1 MLYEDQFIIAI
12 IAYSFEN
19 YPSRPFHATLW
30 KRLEFSATCFRRKN
44 TKQTSYCTIRL
55 IILSTIILHASFP
68 CYALEAS
75 RVLCYLLQEKK
86 HKTNIVLYYST
97 DYPFD
102 NYPSRVLSMLRFGSV
117 SSSALLVS
125 RREKTKQNKT
135 KHIGR
140 FLHKRVTRRLGDVS
154 GHVLF
159 IIF

>member
-68 CYALEAS
+68 C
-75 RVLCYLLQEKK
+75 
-86 HKTNIVLYYST
+86 
-97 DYPFD
+97 
-102 NYPSRVLSMLRFGSV
+102 FGSV
-117 SSSALLVS
+117 SSSALLAS

>member
-30 KRLEFSATCFRRKN
+30 KRLEFSATCFRRKK
-44 TKQTSYCTIRL
+44 TKQTSYYTIRL

-75 RVLCYLLQEKK
+75 RVLCYLFQEKK

-97 DYPFD
+97 DYPVD
-102 NYPSRVLSMLRFGSV
+102 NYPSRVLSMLWKRLEFCAARFKE
-117 SSSALLVS
+117 
-125 RREKTKQNKT
+125 RKNQTKQNKT
-135 KHIGR
+135 HR
-140 FLHKRVTRRLGDVS
+140 PFPAQTRN
-154 GHVLF
+154 
-159 IIF
+159 